1 MYSPVRAWTQTH
13 TRRDR
18 FTLSAHFSFGR
29 SMRLKKKPGFT
40 VNTVKKKKKLKQNRG
55 KKRKENSA
63 EVVTPMNDSTA
74 SRTANKFTD
83 GSTDLQLETK
93 CDRMERERNK
103 V

>member
-40 VNTVKKKKKLKQNRG
+40 VNTVKKKKIQTKLREKKQ
-55 KKRKENSA
+55 KKTSD
-63 EVVTPMNDSTA
+63 EVVRP
-74 SRTANKFTD
+74 
-83 GSTDLQLETK
+83 
-93 CDRMERERNK
+93 
-103 V
+103 